1 MGAAWDAMC
10 ENEGLQSTLSK
21 KNRQIREQKK
31 LIIELAKG
39 IVKYCNTSESNSKEI
54 ENVRI
59 LQDKAVKILLKLN
72 KKK

>member
-10 ENEGLQSTLSK
+10 ENEALQSKLNY

-39 IVKYCNTSESNSKEI
+39 IVKYCGAEVSNKKEI

-59 LQDKAVKILLKLN
+59 LQDKAVNTLLKLN